1 MMVTKEME
9 NTMRKVNSYCINK
22 SQNLFIMSF
31 SLLTIFISAPVNS
44 QELKLDTFIESI
56 LKNSPGV
63 QRILFE
69 KKVSAGLRDAS
80 FGVDDAVLGSSVG
93 LSHTEPDHI
102 IGSEPDTSDNVNLNL
117 SYNQTF
123 SNTGTKLTLG
133 YNSLYTNRNPVF
145 GVVGEQYY
153 QPSFTVKLTQPLL
166 KNYGGILD
174 SLDIKISQ
182 LNYDLAG
189 LNTQESLESYVTQL
203 ASLYVDWYLASR
215 ELSISK
221 EVYLQSLEQEKLT
234 RIKVKRQV
242 IESYELLRSQEISE
256 DYFSRWQQA
265 KGRFDGLTRQVVFQ
279 MNASNLQAHNKVVP
293 FNPKSSKLLSAES
306 GKLRE
311 KDYLSSSS
319 RLKDILEIIRK
330 QQVLL
335 LEAKN
340 NSRSSDFNLSVA
352 YSIHG
357 LDDGFSDAH
366 SDSLD
371 KDDYSVML
379 EYKYSLGNR
388 KASGNFQSQQ
398 AKKQQIESDT
408 KQRLIDA
415 KANLANLDSQ
425 SSQLLVAIK
434 SVDRKLILGEQKLE
448 KELHLY
454 KIGELDLF
462 ELLKDQ
468 TAHLESRLNR
478 ERLYAQQL
486 ALQLKIGEL
495 LDLNLGS
502 YNLMLTSEARLKVGE

>member
-1 MMVTKEME
+1 
-9 NTMRKVNSYCINK
+9 MRKIYFYYKNK
-22 SQNLFIMSF
+22 PKNLFRIIF
-31 SLLTIFISAPVNS
+31 SLLTLLISAPVHS
-44 QELKLDTFIESI
+44 QELSLDVFIESI
-56 LKNSPGV
+56 LKNNPGV

-69 KKVSAGLRDAS
+69 KRVSAGLRDAS
-80 FGVDDAVLGSSVG
+80 LGVDDAAFGSNVA
-93 LSHTEPDHI
+93 LSHSEPDHI

-123 SNTGTKLTLG
+123 SNTGTRLSLS

-166 KNYGGILD
+166 KNAGGVLD

-182 LNYDLAG
+182 LNFDLTG
-189 LNTQESLESYVTQL
+189 LNTQENLESYVTQL

-215 ELSISK
+215 ELNISK

-265 KGRFDGLTRQVVFQ
+265 KGRFVGLTRQVVLQ
-279 MNASNLQAHNKVVP
+279 MNASNLQTDSNAVP
-293 FNPKSSKLLSAES
+293 LNPKDSKLLSPE
-306 GKLRE
+306 GGVFRE

-330 QQVLL
+330 QQILL
-335 LEAKN
+335 LDAKD
-340 NSRSSDFNLSVA
+340 NSRSSDLNLSFS
-352 YSIHG
+352 YTIHG

-379 EYKYSLGNR
+379 EYKYPLGNR
-388 KASGNFQSQQ
+388 KARGNFQSQL
-398 AKKQQIESDT
+398 AKKLQIESDT

-425 SSQLLVAIK
+425 SSQLLVALK
-434 SVDRKLILGEQKLE
+434 SVDRKLILGKKKLE

-454 KIGELDLF
+454 KIGKLDLF

-478 ERLYAQQL
+478 ERLNAQQL

-502 YNLMLTSEARLKVGE
+502 YNLTLTSETNLMAGE